1 MADMPFGAVFVVL
14 CDWRGKC
21 IWASDGDLPIQV
33 GELAWMQLP
42 VKSQRESKLAFSQVV
57 TLREERLLEVSDQ
70 QGALFRCWLWPLDC
84 PETAACIMGLRL
96 PRAIESL
103 TARERRCLE
112 LLAKGT
118 ETKQIASKLDV
129 SLSTVHTHLKHA
141 REKLGLRSFE
151 TLVSFSARYFFPL
164 NRRFDWQSDK
174 S

>member
-21 IWASDGDLPIQV
+21 TWASDGDLPIQV
-33 GELAWMQLP
+33 GELAWLQLP

-57 TLREERLLEVSDQ
+57 ALREERLLEVSDQ
-70 QGALFRCWLWPLDC
+70 QGSLFRCWLWPLDC

-118 ETKQIASKLDV
+118 QTQQIASKLDV

-141 REKLGLRSFE
+141 REKLGLQNFE
-151 TLVSFSARYFFPL
+151 ALVSFSARYFFPL
-164 NRRFDWQSDK
+164 NRRFDWQADK
-174 S
+174 N